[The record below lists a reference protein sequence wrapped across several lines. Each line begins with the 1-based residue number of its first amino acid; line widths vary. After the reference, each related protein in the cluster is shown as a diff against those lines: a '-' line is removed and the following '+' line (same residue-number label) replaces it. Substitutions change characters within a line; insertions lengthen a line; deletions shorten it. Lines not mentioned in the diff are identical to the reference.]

1 MKNLNVVVSLITSDN
16 DYQMEQATAAQEA
29 AQRLGMTLH
38 VMYAGN
44 DAVNQSQQLLQLIQ
58 DRNQR
63 PDAIVVEPV
72 GTGMVQVAR
81 AANLA
86 GIGWAVINREVE
98 YISELHQARRA
109 PVFGISTDQEE
120 VGKIQGKQ
128 FGVMV
133 REGNVLYLEGPSSGS
148 VARLRTKG
156 MQSSKPADVNVK
168 SLKGDWTK
176 ASAYHAVKSWLSLST
191 SRQLQIRAVG
201 CQNDAMA
208 IGARDAFEELPE
220 SQGREQWRNT
230 PFTGCDGVTRT
241 GQEWVRRGLLCAT
254 VVTPPTAGVAL
265 EVMAQAIHSGS
276 QPPERTLTVPR
287 SYPPLEELAAKYAKK
302 AQAATP

>member
-120 VGKIQGKQ
+120 VGK
-128 FGVMV
+128 
-133 REGNVLYLEGPSSGS
+133 
-148 VARLRTKG
+148 
-156 MQSSKPADVNVK
+156 
-168 SLKGDWTK
+168 
-176 ASAYHAVKSWLSLST
+176 
-191 SRQLQIRAVG
+191 
-201 CQNDAMA
+201 
-208 IGARDAFEELPE
+208 
-220 SQGREQWRNT
+220 
-230 PFTGCDGVTRT
+230 
-241 GQEWVRRGLLCAT
+241 
-254 VVTPPTAGVAL
+254 
-265 EVMAQAIHSGS
+265 
-276 QPPERTLTVPR
+276 
-287 SYPPLEELAAKYAKK
+287 
-302 AQAATP
+302 